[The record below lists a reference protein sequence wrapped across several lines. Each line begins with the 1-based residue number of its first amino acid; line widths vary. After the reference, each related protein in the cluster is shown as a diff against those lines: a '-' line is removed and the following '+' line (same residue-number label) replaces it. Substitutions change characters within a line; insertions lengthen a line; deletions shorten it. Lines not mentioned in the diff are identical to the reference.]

1 MSFLNKSIFS
11 IETTIYIQCQYKEM
25 KQHNK
30 IKVYFSLQERKFNE
44 ISKEIT
50 QEIKENNGNF

>member
-1 MSFLNKSIFS
+1 
-11 IETTIYIQCQYKEM
+11 M

-50 QEIKENNGNF
+50 QEIKENNGIF